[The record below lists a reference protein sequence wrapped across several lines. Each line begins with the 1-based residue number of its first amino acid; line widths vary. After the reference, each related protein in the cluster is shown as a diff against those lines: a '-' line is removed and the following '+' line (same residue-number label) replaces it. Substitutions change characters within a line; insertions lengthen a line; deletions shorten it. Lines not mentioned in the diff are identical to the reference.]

1 MQQVD
6 AFLIRKSEQIQSK
19 MQDSLTTILYGKNHP
34 TKRLFDKNYMSE
46 MSFDKMKGIYN
57 SRFGN
62 AGDFTFF
69 IVGDV
74 TKETIK
80 PLLEMYIASIPTTD
94 DKESWKDNSVDW
106 ITNKIDKDVYLEMK
120 DPKTNV
126 RVVVKNDMKYSLKNS
141 ILMRAIGDVLQL
153 RYIESLREEEGGT
166 YGASA
171 RRSISRRPSQ

>member
-1 MQQVD
+1 MLQLVNLRFTKPRFDENSYNVLMQQVA

-80 PLLEMYIASIPTTD
+80 P
-94 DKESWKDNSVDW
+94 SVRE
-106 ITNKIDKDVYLEMK
+106 VYCEY
-120 DPKTNV
+120 PNN
-126 RVVVKNDMKYSLKNS
+126 R
-141 ILMRAIGDVLQL
+141 
-153 RYIESLREEEGGT
+153 
-166 YGASA
+166 
-171 RRSISRRPSQ
+171 